1 MKWPEF
7 LASLVRPWT
16 IAEPRSSMDGDFAA
30 SSYQCHTRKQDPVH
44 CNMQTPTRLTMRVKE
59 LTCHP

>member
-7 LASLVRPWT
+7 LASLWRPWT
-16 IAEPRSSMDGDFAA
+16 IAEPRSSKDGDSAA
-30 SSYQCHTRKQDPVH
+30 FSHQCYARKQDPVH

>member
-7 LASLVRPWT
+7 LASLLRPGT
-16 IAEPRSSMDGDFAA
+16 ITRPRSSMDGDFAA
-30 SSYQCHTRKQDPVH
+30 FSYQCHARKQDPVH